1 MVASAPGGEKISG
14 AEGSAG
20 GRVSASKDDDR
31 TEETD
36 SVKIIVPVC
45 LLGEP

>member
-1 MVASAPGGEKISG
+1 MVASASGGEKTSG

-20 GRVSASKDDDR
+20 GRVAASKDDDR

-36 SVKIIVPVC
+36 RVKIIVPVC
-45 LLGEP
+45 QLGEP